1 MVKRTAGYSKGS
13 KSTSGKVAKYREGG
27 GVGGIGG
34 GAGVGGSSLGGGGGG
49 NGSFGGGA
57 GGGYKGGPSVRG
69 TGVSSTAKTGTTMK
83 NSSMGMSMGKPR
95 PTSAPAPKAPTMST
109 MPAKPKPVAPN
120 PMPAAAAAKP
130 KKQFSSYVPGGYG
143 SVALPGR
150 RGNRDWG
157 KDQSRVPE
165 YKGGSMKG
173 SSTKTSSGSGTYG
186 GYDGNDNDRTD
197 PMGNRY
203 SKGGSVL
210 GKKKR

>member
-1 MVKRTAGYSKGS
+1 MVKRTAGSSKGS
-13 KSTSGKVAKYREGG
+13 KSKIVAKYREGG

-34 GAGVGGSSLGGGGGG
+34 GAGVGGSSIGGRGGA
-49 NGSFGGGA
+49 GSFGGGA

-69 TGVSSTAKTGTTMK
+69 TGVNSTTTSGNTMK
-83 NSSMGMSMGKPR
+83 NSSMGNMPARAR
-95 PTSAPAPKAPTMST
+95 PTSAPPPKTPAMST
-109 MPAKPKPVAPN
+109 MPAKPKPVAPK
-120 PMPAAAAAKP
+120 PMPAVTAAKP

-165 YKGGSMKG
+165 YKSGSMKAG
-173 SSTKTSSGSGTYG
+173 SMKTSSGSGTYG